1 MSPRCGPYHSGEGL
15 CFSPVTSGIG
25 LHRDNCSLASGS
37 MGASPQSWWGCIMPP
52 GHPRL
57 ALSSFLLY
65 LSLKPWLG
73 SCRGEALSEEI
84 HRRSFLKT
92 VLLHPS
98 SQLASVW
105 VAEEPSGAEPK
116 ATKPLSAR
124 SYSSVVAAEQWRA
137 DTQSH
142 GERASPGRQAGTLA
156 TTAILLP
163 WVAFPSLDMVPTL
176 RACCAMLVLT
186 SDFGREEE
194 MNTEHRERTDQPQTS
209 WVPLPLGE
217 GGALSPRMLSLDRGK
232 GPGGDFLHPSMGV
245 ALTTTRDLQKG

>member
-1 MSPRCGPYHSGEGL
+1 MLLLSLPRDAPLACRLLLCLGMSPRCGPYHSGEGL

-105 VAEEPSGAEPK
+105 VAEEPSGAGEEDAGLMPSSLWL
-116 ATKPLSAR
+116 TLSYTSFQNQR
-124 SYSSVVAAEQWRA
+124 PPS
-137 DTQSH
+137 
-142 GERASPGRQAGTLA
+142 
-156 TTAILLP
+156 
-163 WVAFPSLDMVPTL
+163 PSLHAPIPQWWQLSSGGQIHKVM
-176 RACCAMLVLT
+176 
-186 SDFGREEE
+186 GRGLHQEG
-194 MNTEHRERTDQPQTS
+194 RL
-209 WVPLPLGE
+209 VPLPPLPSFCHGWP
-217 GGALSPRMLSLDRGK
+217 SP
-232 GPGGDFLHPSMGV
+232 PWTWCPH
-245 ALTTTRDLQKG
+245 